1 MKSEKIESELVEIV
15 RYVLDNNQNLSM
27 SEHDRF
33 DRFFSEALTTIKNND

>member
-1 MKSEKIESELVEIV
+1 MKTEKMESELAKIV

-33 DRFFSEALTTIKNND
+33 DRFFSEALTTIKNNG